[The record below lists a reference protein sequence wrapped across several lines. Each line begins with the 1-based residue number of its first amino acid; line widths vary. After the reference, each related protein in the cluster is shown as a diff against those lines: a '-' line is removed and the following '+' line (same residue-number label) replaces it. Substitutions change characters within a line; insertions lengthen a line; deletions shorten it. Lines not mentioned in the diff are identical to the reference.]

1 MNFNA
6 KKVLAAEQL
15 KPYSKTPRLALLIS
29 LIVSYTLA
37 IIFTVFIPIRF
48 SPFSKILPKIYSTNL
63 FTNFKFSTTF
73 QPFQFLDILITG
85 LITPVFSMAYFAL
98 IVQIAKQ
105 KKTDQYYNFTLKDYF
120 ANFKLAGKGIG
131 NYWWTILWVSIWG
144 LLFLIPLISI
154 EGFVFYILIEK
165 KLIDPKIASK
175 IINISGLICFY
186 SVYIFKWLAYCLNT
200 YAIADNND
208 LKIREA
214 MNVSKAITKVYRAEL
229 FKFYLSFIGQYLL
242 IILTLGFGS
251 IWLQP
256 HINMSVYNFYKEL
269 LEKYN
274 SKAE

>member
-15 KPYSKTPRLALLIS
+15 KPYSKTLRLALLIS
-29 LIVSYTLA
+29 LIVSYILA

-200 YAIADNND
+200 YAIADNHD

-214 MNVSKAITKVYRAEL
+214 LNVSKSITKEHRLEL
-229 FKFYLSFIGQYLL
+229 FQFYLSFIGQYFL
-242 IILTLGFGS
+242 IIFTLGIAS

-256 HINMSVYNFYKEL
+256 HINLAVYNLYKEL
-269 LEKYN
+269 LENYKP
-274 SKAE
+274 AE

>member
-1 MNFNA
+1 MNFLELKIKA
-6 KKVLAAEQL
+6 KDQL
-15 KPYSKTPRLALLIS
+15 KSNSKTPRLALLIS
-29 LIVSYTLA
+29 LLVSYTLA

-48 SPFSKILPKIYSTNL
+48 SPFSKILPKIYSINL

-144 LLFLIPLISI
+144 LLFLIPLICI

-165 KLIDPKIASK
+165 KLTDPKIASK

-186 SVYIFKWLAYCLNT
+186 SVYSFKWLAYCLNT

-214 MNVSKAITKVYRAEL
+214 MNVSKAITKGYRAEL

-242 IILTLGFGS
+242 IILTLGFGA

>member
-144 LLFLIPLISI
+144 LLFLIPLICI

-200 YAIADNND
+200 YAIADNHD

-214 MNVSKAITKVYRAEL
+214 LNVSKSITKEHRLEL
-229 FKFYLSFIGQYLL
+229 FQFYLSFIGQYLL
-242 IILTLGFGS
+242 IVFTLGIAS

-256 HINMSVYNFYKEL
+256 HINMSVYNLYKEL
-269 LEKYN
+269 LENYKP
-274 SKAE
+274 AE

>member
-144 LLFLIPLISI
+144 LLFLIPLICI
-154 EGFVFYILIEK
+154 EGFVFYILIGK
-165 KLIDPKIASK
+165 NLIDPKIASK
-175 IINISGLICFY
+175 IINITGLICFY

-200 YAIADNND
+200 YAIADNHD

-214 MNVSKAITKVYRAEL
+214 MNVSKSITKGHRLEL
-229 FKFYLSFIGQYLL
+229 FQFYLSFIGQYFL
-242 IILTLGFGS
+242 IIVTLGIAS

-256 HINMSVYNFYKEL
+256 HINMSVYNLYKEL
-269 LEKYN
+269 LENYKP
-274 SKAE
+274 AE

>member
-144 LLFLIPLISI
+144 LLFLIPLICI

-175 IINISGLICFY
+175 IIHISGLICFY

-214 MNVSKAITKVYRAEL
+214 MNVSKAITKGYRAEL

-242 IILTLGFGS
+242 IILTLGFGA

-269 LEKYN
+269 LANYN
-274 SKAE
+274 SNAE

>member
-29 LIVSYTLA
+29 LIVSYILA

-200 YAIADNND
+200 YAIADNHD

-214 MNVSKAITKVYRAEL
+214 LNVSKSITKEHRLEL
-229 FKFYLSFIGQYLL
+229 FQFYLSFIGQYFL
-242 IILTLGFGS
+242 IIFTLGIAS

-256 HINMSVYNFYKEL
+256 HINLAVYNLYKEL
-269 LEKYN
+269 LENYKP
-274 SKAE
+274 AE

>member
-29 LIVSYTLA
+29 LIVSYILA

-214 MNVSKAITKVYRAEL
+214 MNVSKAITKGYRAEV

-242 IILTLGFGS
+242 IVFTLGIAS

-256 HINMSVYNFYKEL
+256 HINMSVYNLYKEL
-269 LEKYN
+269 LENYKP
-274 SKAE
+274 AE

>member
-6 KKVLAAEQL
+6 QKVLAAEQL

-144 LLFLIPLISI
+144 LLFLIPLICI

-165 KLIDPKIASK
+165 KLIDQKIASK

-214 MNVSKAITKVYRAEL
+214 MNVSKAITKGYRAEL
-229 FKFYLSFIGQYLL
+229 FKFYLSFIGRYLL
-242 IILTLGFGS
+242 IILTLGFGA

>member
-29 LIVSYTLA
+29 LIVSYILA

-154 EGFVFYILIEK
+154 EGFIFYILIEK

-200 YAIADNND
+200 YAIADNHD

-214 MNVSKAITKVYRAEL
+214 LNVSKSITKEHRLEL
-229 FKFYLSFIGQYLL
+229 FQFYLSFIGQYFL
-242 IILTLGFGS
+242 IIFTLGIAS

-256 HINMSVYNFYKEL
+256 HINLAVYNLYKEL
-269 LEKYN
+269 LENYKP
-274 SKAE
+274 AE